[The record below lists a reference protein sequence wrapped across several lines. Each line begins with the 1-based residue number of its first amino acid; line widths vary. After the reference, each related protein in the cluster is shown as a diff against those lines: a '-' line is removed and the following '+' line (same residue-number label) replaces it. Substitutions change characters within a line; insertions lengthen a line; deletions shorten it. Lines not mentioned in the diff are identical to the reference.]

1 MNKRVMK
8 ALSLLLSVIM
18 LISVF
23 TGCGLSGK
31 PSTEETVEESTTEP
45 PAETEETDG
54 LIPVGP
60 TNSNPLSDVRVRQAL
75 MYAIDMDALNE
86 GLMMGKGVVANS
98 MLPDDPEWK
107 AEGLNASDYNP
118 EKAKELLAAADWDP
132 NYELDVVYYYG
143 DQMTVDL
150 MAAVQQYF
158 ADVGVKMSARKLEG
172 DLAAQLWVA
181 PEDSL
186 NGPSAVEWDLAY
198 AANAAL
204 AAHEYYNRFLPGFA
218 NNSHTPTDE
227 VLKEYIDKTN
237 ITADT
242 NEQKEAFKALSI
254 FENELLPA
262 LPLYYQQVFIVE
274 SEKLDRGG
282 AEYGNEQFNYDWD
295 IVNWDIEPNDAG
307 KKVMYTNGGPVEFF
321 EAPTVNP
328 GLFMSTKVLYDH
340 LLVADGQLGVKGGQ
354 LAESYNV
361 SDDQLAV
368 EFVLKDNIKWHD
380 GEAITPED
388 IKWSYEFYSKAPAM
402 NAVLTNTLKSLVGYD
417 EWIDGSADEISGIVI
432 DGNTVTFNFTELDP
446 NALLTFTQLPP
457 LPAKYFENVDP
468 LHIQQAEYFQS
479 PVGSG
484 PFKVKEVKMGDFAT
498 FVPFDEYHGGVAKIE
513 EIIMHPSGE
522 SDENLVK
529 NTAAQQVDYAYTK
542 SIEDVT
548 AIEDMDHVQLVP
560 VSTRYTRMFYVNKFP
575 KQ

>member
-107 AEGLNASDYNP
+107 AEGLNDYDYNP